1 MVLDKGKTAGNL
13 PLNPPPRGGQWEV
26 VEDFPR
32 SPTQYK
38 DIYGVRIS
46 YKIFWQVIP
55 MKIRI
60 IKSIN
65 IIIGIALFFVC
76 ALLVKEYIVWK
87 YQPLLQEEA
96 AGSKEEPLHPATDQG
111 FSYYERIA
119 TGKLFGAGKLTLI
132 DTSAQD
138 SEGIVNATDGTITL
152 IGTMISRQGNS
163 YAIFYEKGSN
173 KQRVFK
179 KGEEVF
185 TIGILTGI
193 EYHRA
198 VINAKGQTL
207 TYSMPF
213 EDVDNKQNNTAA
225 RHLDRAADK
234 ASLYRR
240 IRESEWV
247 IDQKALNSV
256 LNDMDKVLTDARL
269 LPYSDGGKII
279 GFRISEIKLG
289 GVFSLIGIQNGDV
302 LLRVNDYEINSPE
315 KGVQL
320 LTGLRGES
328 RISLDIIRNGQPL
341 KLQYQIR

>member
-1 MVLDKGKTAGNL
+1 
-13 PLNPPPRGGQWEV
+13 
-26 VEDFPR
+26 
-32 SPTQYK
+32 
-38 DIYGVRIS
+38 
-46 YKIFWQVIP
+46 

-65 IIIGIALFFVC
+65 IIIGIAIFFVS

-87 YQPLLQEEA
+87 YQPLLREGRLDMSE
-96 AGSKEEPLHPATDQG
+96 KPPHPETDRG

-132 DTSAQD
+132 GASV
-138 SEGIVNATDGTITL
+138 EGNEDVVNATDGTITL

-185 TIGILTGI
+185 TIGVLTGI

-198 VINAKGQTL
+198 VINAKGRML

-213 EDVDNKQNNTAA
+213 GDADNKQNKPAA
-225 RHLDRAADK
+225 VPYTDATADK
-234 ASLYRR
+234 TSLSHK
-240 IRESEWV
+240 IREFEWV
-247 IDQKALNSV
+247 IDQKALNGV

-279 GFRISEIKLG
+279 GFRISEIKPG

-320 LTGLRGES
+320 LNGLKGES
-328 RISLDIIRNGQPL
+328 RLSLDLIRNSQPL